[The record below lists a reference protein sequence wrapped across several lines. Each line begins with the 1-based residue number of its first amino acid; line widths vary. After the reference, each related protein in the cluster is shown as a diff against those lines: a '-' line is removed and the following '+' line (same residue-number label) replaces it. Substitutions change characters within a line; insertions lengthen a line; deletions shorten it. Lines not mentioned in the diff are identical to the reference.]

1 MKKYRLIKT
10 YPGSPVLGF
19 EIEKS
24 GASTYVGGSGNT
36 FQIRKE
42 YIEYHSEFWE
52 EVIEKDYEILCI
64 KHKKSKCFYRNSIN
78 LRNLNLYDIHSVK
91 RLSDGEVFTVGDRIN
106 HYGEYAKN
114 EFSTKTYTL
123 KEIYFIEEN
132 KLTFYVGKSFNLGA
146 ISASKYKLPLFT
158 TEDGVDIFEGDL
170 YHAVTKKNNKM
181 LINLNAE
188 KEASNF
194 PPIWSMKDFICFSYR
209 KKAQEYID
217 KNKPLFTTE
226 DGIQIFKG
234 DECWAIDKTDL
245 DHLGKVDFRNNHP
258 YDYALYFSNEKKAQK
273 YIKENKPLFVTEDGV
288 NIFKGDKA
296 YECARNGKCY
306 NKSNRFTPLNSERHN
321 YTSIGKSWIVF
332 STEKKAEEYILLN
345 KPCICLKDL
354 IEAFFPKDY
363 NFNNRKSEGAI
374 EDISVNLL
382 ISLFKL
388 KLKEK

>member
-1 MKKYRLIKT
+1 MEKLKKYRLIKT

-19 EIEKS
+19 EVEKI
-24 GASTYVGGSGNT
+24 GASIYVGGSGNT

-158 TEDGVDIFEGDL
+158 TEDGVDIFKN
-170 YHAVTKKNNKM
+170 TK
-181 LINLNAE
+181 
-188 KEASNF
+188 F
-194 PPIWSMKDFICFSYR
+194 W
-209 KKAQEYID
+209 YID
-217 KNKPLFTTE
+217 NF
-226 DGIQIFKG
+226 II
-234 DECWAIDKTDL
+234 KTYIT
-245 DHLGKVDFRNNHP
+245 RE
-258 YDYALYFSNEKKAQK
+258 FSEIESSYKK
-273 YIKENKPLFVTEDGV
+273 
-288 NIFKGDKA
+288 
-296 YECARNGKCY
+296 
-306 NKSNRFTPLNSERHN
+306 
-321 YTSIGKSWIVF
+321 F
-332 STEKKAEEYILLN
+332 STKEKAEEYILLN